1 MHSVI
6 QMAATEARGLLRK
19 ALRPMARPY
28 VDEVRNWTDVI
39 ARRLSSRTQQRELSE
54 A

>member
-28 VDEVRNWTDVI
+28 VWDWTDLI
-39 ARRLSSRTQQRELSE
+39 ARWPSSWTQQRELSE
-54 A
+54 T

>member
-1 MHSVI
+1 MHSVT
-6 QMAATEARGLLRK
+6 QMATTEARGLLCK

-28 VDEVRNWTDVI
+28 VDEVWDWTDLI
-39 ARRLSSRTQQRELSE
+39 ARWPSSWTQQRELSE